1 METVAISNFRQNLK
15 SYQIK
20 THEDASPLLVTS
32 TDSDLIF
39 VVINQRDYEAQMET
53 IRIYENAYLHN
64 KILKGMEEI
73 EKGKGLV
80 KELID
85 E

>member
-1 METVAISNFRQNLK
+1 
-15 SYQIK
+15 
-20 THEDASPLLVTS
+20 
-32 TDSDLIF
+32 
-39 VVINQRDYEAQMET
+39 VINQRDYEAQMET